1 MSIALPCAVPQRLRC
16 VHPHAPQ
23 GGPALASPLCA
34 LVHVRLAQQ
43 AVANGKRFSVYVTEA
58 RPDSHGE
65 LTVKKLRDEGIQATL
80 LLDAAVGAVMERIDI
95 VLVGAEGMCHG
106 MHVPF
111 HPPPCPPPP
120 APSPP
125 RLKSQSGRRQSHAPA
140 RVARAILSRVRCSG
154 RSWYATACFRF
165 AQASKTNRRVAGVV
179 ENGGVINKIGSYQVS
194 QCMPLNPRFRHWL
207 GVRSACVACRASFSI
222 DRRVS
227 SFPADS
233 GARQGA

>member
-1 MSIALPCAVPQRLRC
+1 MSIALPCAVPERLRC
-16 VHPHAPQ
+16 VHPRAPQ

-95 VLVGAEGMCHG
+95 VLVGAEGMCHACAISSTA
-106 MHVPF
+106 
-111 HPPPCPPPP
+111 PPNSARPQP
-120 APSPP
+120 ATPEITIPSATD
-125 RLKSQSGRRQSHAPA
+125 RQSQAPA
-140 RVARAILSRVRCSG
+140 RVARAALSRVRCSG
-154 RSWYATACFRF
+154 RSWYATACFCF
-165 AQASKTNRRVAGVV
+165 AQASKANPRVAGVV

-194 QCMPLNPRFRHWL
+194 QCMPWTSTIPPFARREVAMRRLPRIVLDRPAGEFD
-207 GVRSACVACRASFSI
+207 SCR
-222 DRRVS
+222 
-227 SFPADS
+227 
-233 GARQGA
+233 

>member
-1 MSIALPCAVPQRLRC
+1 
-16 VHPHAPQ
+16 
-23 GGPALASPLCA
+23 
-34 LVHVRLAQQ
+34 LVQQ

-95 VLVGAEGMCHG
+95 VLVGAEGMCHA
-106 MHVPF
+106 
-111 HPPPCPPPP
+111 CAISSTARPPPP

-194 QCMPLNPRFRHWL
+194 QYMPHATIHRWL
-207 GVRSACVACRASFSI
+207 GVRSPCVACRASFSI
-222 DRRVS
+222 DRR
-227 SFPADS
+227 
-233 GARQGA
+233 